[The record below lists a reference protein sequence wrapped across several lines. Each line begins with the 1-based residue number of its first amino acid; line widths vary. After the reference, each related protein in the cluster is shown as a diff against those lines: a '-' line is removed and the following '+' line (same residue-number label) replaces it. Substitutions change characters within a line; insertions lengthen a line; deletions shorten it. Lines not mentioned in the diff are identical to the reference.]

1 MPGPGRNQPCPCGS
15 GHKVK
20 RCCGQRRGPSED
32 QLARAHLAALAH
44 DAVKDLADLS
54 DGALELLWEKLFDL
68 PTIDLSLHVAL
79 PQLISPELERLR
91 DAIADDDPDSGWE
104 ELRLVTDK
112 IDTPQQRTRLADALL
127 RLHNQGRLPRS
138 LTAYAI
144 YHLHTRSQHL
154 LAASLTHTI
163 AVSVG
168 ANRTPN
174 GLQIAA

>member
-15 GHKVK
+15 GRKVK
-20 RCCGQRRGPSED
+20 RCCGQHRGPSDD
-32 QLARAHLAALAH
+32 QLARAHLAALAQ
-44 DAVKDLADLS
+44 DAAEDLADLS

-79 PQLISPELERLR
+79 PQLISPELQRLR

-104 ELRLVTDK
+104 QLKIVTDQ
-112 IDTPQQRTRLADALL
+112 IDTPQQRARLADALL
-127 RLHNQGRLPRS
+127 RLHDQGRLPWS

-144 YHLHTRSQHL
+144 YHLNTRSQHL

-163 AVSVG
+163 AVSIG
-168 ANRTPN
+168 ASRTPA

>member
-15 GHKVK
+15 NRKVK
-20 RCCGQRRGPSED
+20 RCCGQHRGPSED

-44 DAVKDLADLS
+44 DAVEELVDLS
-54 DGALELLWEKLFDL
+54 DGALQLLWEKLFDL

-79 PQLISPELERLR
+79 PELISPERQRLR

-104 ELRLVTDK
+104 ELKIVTDH
-112 IDTPQQRTRLADALL
+112 IDTPQQRARLADALL
-127 RLHNQGRLPRS
+127 RLHDQDRLPSS

-144 YHLHTRSQHL
+144 YHLSTRSQHL
-154 LAASLTHTI
+154 LAVSVTHTI

-168 ANRTPN
+168 ASRTPG